1 MRNICRILVC
11 ALLLALVLLALGLP
25 IFATEATDI
34 NEADAVE
41 EIEEKE
47 GFEVEQS
54 YIDNDDNLILVLK
67 DGKKYNA
74 TAEEWISE
82 GEEGME
88 LGFNSARFTFSLQYM
103 WKGMLAIFI
112 VIAVIILA
120 VVIMSICSAK
130 AQERKALREQE
141 SDVN

>member
-1 MRNICRILVC
+1 MFENI
-11 ALLLALVLLALGLP
+11 
-25 IFATEATDI
+25 D
-34 NEADAVE
+34 
-41 EIEEKE
+41 
-47 GFEVEQS
+47 
-54 YIDNDDNLILVLK
+54 
-67 DGKKYNA
+67 
-74 TAEEWISE
+74 
-82 GEEGME
+82 
-88 LGFNSARFTFSLQYM
+88 FNRFFSSLQYM